1 MADKKQV
8 QFFCENSGFVRAE
21 KEKWEF
27 LLDVNVFYIKI
38 KWKIKALQK
47 FQNSWAQ
54 SSLKE
59 ILVSVKEESD
69 LSIYKP

>member
-1 MADKKQV
+1 MIAI
-8 QFFCENSGFVRAE
+8 E
-21 KEKWEF
+21 
-27 LLDVNVFYIKI
+27 IKI
-38 KWKIKALQK
+38 KWKIKTLQK

>member
-38 KWKIKALQK
+38 KWKIKEHHKIKAIVLL
-47 FQNSWAQ
+47 WI
-54 SSLKE
+54 KE
-59 ILVSVKEESD
+59 IQSYSVKD
-69 LSIYKP
+69 WVLLL